1 MGTFLAD
8 DEDFFFKSDK
18 FESIEYVELVRAKL
32 LLELVMIEF
41 FDLFTFN
48 LLLPFRIVLSDAFV
62 SVLDF
67 DESVET
73 FDG

>member
-1 MGTFLAD
+1 MGTFFAD

-48 LLLPFRIVLSDAFV
+48 LLLPLRRVLSDAFV
-62 SVLDF
+62 SILDF